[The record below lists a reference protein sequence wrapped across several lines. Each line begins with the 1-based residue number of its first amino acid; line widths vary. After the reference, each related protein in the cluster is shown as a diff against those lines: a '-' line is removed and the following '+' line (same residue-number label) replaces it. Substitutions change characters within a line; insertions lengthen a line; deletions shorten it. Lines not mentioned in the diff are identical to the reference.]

1 MCIKFSIYLF
11 VVNILGAVLLPTV
24 GDPPMKFYCDECIMS
39 FNSQIQ
45 MEQHLSSPKHIN
57 RVQRQQAC
65 EQSRGRTIIEEEGEA
80 REGVEEKHVS
90 RKTYSYI
97 H

>member
-11 VVNILGAVLLPTV
+11 VVNILGAVLSPTV
-24 GDPPMKFYCDECIMS
+24 GDPLMKFYCDECIMS

-65 EQSRGRTIIEEEGEA
+65 EQSRGRTIRG
-80 REGVEEKHVS
+80 RGRGQGRGRGGTCK
-90 RKTYSYI
+90 
-97 H
+97 